1 MRFVAGLYLLVQGF
15 AHQPPQ
21 LPSATRQAEW
31 RLAVASAAECCP
43 TTASDLPEELRAAVD
58 RWTLSDHDS

>member
-1 MRFVAGLYLLVQGF
+1 MRFVAGFYLLVQGF
-15 AHQPPQ
+15 AHQTAQ
-21 LPSATRQAEW
+21 LPSATRQTEW

-58 RWTLSDHDS
+58 RWTLPDQES